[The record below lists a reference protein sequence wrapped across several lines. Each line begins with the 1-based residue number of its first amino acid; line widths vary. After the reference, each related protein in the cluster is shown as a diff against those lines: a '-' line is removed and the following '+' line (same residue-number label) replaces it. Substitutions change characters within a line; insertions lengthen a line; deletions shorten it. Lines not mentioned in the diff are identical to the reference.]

1 MVKNIWLF
9 IVLTLCSYAF
19 AKAQQ
24 NPSLLTT
31 NNSETTAANIVVDPT
46 LNYYLP
52 SATTYDSNISTP
64 QEVLGYVPGKW
75 HVTHDKLMHY
85 MQVLA
90 SQSDRIS
97 IENRGST
104 YEDRPL
110 LLLTITSPDNHN
122 NIESIRNAHI
132 AATEKESADNTTAP
146 IVVYQGF
153 SIHGNE
159 PSGANASLLL
169 AYHLAAAQGSE
180 IEALLKNTIILLD
193 PSLNPDGLQRFANW
207 VNQNKSKHISPDSY
221 DREYSETWPGG
232 RTNHY
237 WFDMNRDWLP
247 VQLPESRARIETFH
261 KWLPNILTDHHEMG
275 TNSTFFFQPG
285 IPSRTH
291 PLTPAMNQK
300 LTKQIGNYLADGF
313 NDIGSLYYTEED
325 FDDYYYGK
333 GSTFPDINGSIG
345 ILFEQASSRGHAQ
358 NSDHGVITFPF
369 TIRNQFTA
377 ALSTL
382 KAASGMRKEIL
393 DYQNQFYRDARKE
406 SSNGAIIFGDH
417 TDSGRTDALAEILQR
432 HKIEVRGLKNDVSK
446 NGKTY
451 KKGYAYIVPKNQKN
465 SRLIQAMFEKRTTFQ
480 DSLFYDVSAWT
491 FPLSFDMD
499 YDENASLSASD
510 ALVQFENGKVLK
522 QEAQSD
528 EIKSSDIFPL
538 TEYAYLMPWNE
549 YYTPK
554 VLNEVLQRGIRAKVA
569 MKTFSLNGT
578 NYDYGTI
585 LIPVQNQIL
594 GWQELGVVLGNLQ
607 FENNVHFIPVNT
619 GLTEGIDLGSRQ
631 FRDIEVPKIALLVGD
646 GINPYDA
653 GEIWHLMDQQY
664 GITITKIDLQDIN
677 RKDLSRFT
685 SIIVP
690 ATYGSP
696 ENEVIDQL
704 KEWTRAGGTLIG
716 YRSALRWMS
725 SSKLL
730 PLEFKKTE
738 NPATDVTFEERSAH
752 SGAQRIG
759 GAIFE
764 TKLDRSHPIAFGFK
778 DDQLPVFRNT
788 TLFVEPHKDSYR
800 NPIKYT
806 DTPLMS
812 GYISDINLEALKNS
826 VPFQHN
832 SYGRG
837 DVIGF
842 TDNTQFR
849 AFWYGTNKLL
859 VNAVFFGKMM

>member
-1 MVKNIWLF
+1 MKQAMLLLL
-9 IVLTLCSYAF
+9 VLAF
-19 AKAQQ
+19 AKALPAQ
-24 NPSLLTT
+24 T
-31 NNSETTAANIVVDPT
+31 IVDPT
-46 LNYYLP
+46 LDYYLP
-52 SATTYDSNISTP
+52 QNVSYNPDIPTP
-64 QEVLGYVPGKW
+64 QEIIGYVPGKW
-75 HVTHDKLMHY
+75 HVSHDKLAQY
-85 MQVLA
+85 MMVLA
-90 SQSDRIS
+90 DKSDRFT
-97 IENRGST
+97 IENRGKT

-110 LLLTITSPDNHN
+110 YLLTVTSVENQK
-122 NIESIRNAHI
+122 NIEQIRTDHV
-132 AATEKESADNTTAP
+132 AATNKDAVDNTNAP

-159 PSGANASLLL
+159 PSGSNAALIL
-169 AYHLAAAQGSE
+169 AYHLAAAQGPE
-180 IEALLKNTIILLD
+180 IEALLKNTVILLD
-193 PSLNPDGLQRFANW
+193 PSLNPDGLQRFATW
-207 VNQNKSKHISPDSY
+207 VNQNKSDNVNPDTY
-221 DREYSETWPGG
+221 DREYNETWPGG

-247 VQLPESRARIETFH
+247 VQLPESQARIETFH

-275 TNSTFFFQPG
+275 TNSSFFFQPG

-300 LTKQIGNYLADGF
+300 LTREIGNYLAEGF
-313 NDIGSLYYTEED
+313 DKIGSLYYTEED
-325 FDDYYYGK
+325 YDDFYYGK

-358 NSDHGVITFPF
+358 NSDNGILTFPF

-382 KAASGMRKEIL
+382 KAATNKRKEIL
-393 DYQNQFYRDARKE
+393 DYQNQFYKDARKE
-406 SSNGAIIFGDH
+406 VSGGAIIFGDH
-417 TDSGRTDALAEILQR
+417 TDAGRTDALAEILLR
-432 HKIEVRGLKNDVSK
+432 HKIEVRSLKNDVSK
-446 NGKTY
+446 NGKNY

-465 SRLIQAMFEKRTTFQ
+465 SRLINAMFEKRTTFQ
-480 DSLFYDVSAWT
+480 DSLFYDISAWT
-491 FPLSFDMD
+491 FPLAFDMD
-499 YDENASLSASD
+499 YDEDASLND
-510 ALVQFENGKVLK
+510 AGESYDNSIPSIAANQK
-522 QEAQSD
+522 QSD
-528 EIKSSDIFPL
+528 
-538 TEYAYLMPWNE
+538 YGYLISWNG
-549 YYTPK
+549 YKTPK
-554 VLNEVLQRGIRAKVA
+554 AINEILENDIRIKVA
-569 MKTFSLNGT
+569 MKPFTLDGKK
-578 NYDYGTI
+578 YDYGTI
-585 LIPVQNQIL
+585 FVPVQNQSKSSKKISDL
-594 GWQELGVVLGNLQ
+594 LYNLYLKNDGIY
-607 FENNVHFIPVNT
+607 FRPINT

-631 FRDIEVPKIALLVGD
+631 FRDIKQPKIAVLVGE
-646 GINPYDA
+646 GINPSDA

-664 GITITKIDLQDIN
+664 DIAITKIDLADIN
-677 RKDLSRFT
+677 RKDLSRYNT
-685 SIIVP
+685 IIVP

-704 KEWTRAGGTLIG
+704 KDWTRAGGTLIG

-730 PLEFKKTE
+730 PLNFKKTE
-738 NPATDVTFEERSAH
+738 NPAKNITFEQRSDH

-778 DDQLPVFRNT
+778 DDQLPMFRNT

-806 DTPLMS
+806 DSPLMS
-812 GYISDINLEALKNS
+812 GYISDINLEAVKNT

-832 SYGRG
+832 NYGRG

-859 VNAVFFGKMM
+859 MNAIFFAEEM